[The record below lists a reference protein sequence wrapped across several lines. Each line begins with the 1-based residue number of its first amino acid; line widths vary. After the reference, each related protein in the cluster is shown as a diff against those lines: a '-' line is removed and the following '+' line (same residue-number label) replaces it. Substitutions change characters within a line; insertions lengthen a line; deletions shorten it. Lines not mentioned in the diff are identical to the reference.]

1 MEQFVACTAV
11 RPSPRTAGTAE
22 VVATSPR
29 IIIWF
34 VSHKLHQIGVARI
47 CQGQQLRHVPG
58 QAHGQQSEHIDAG
71 AKAIARLFVGRG
83 KRKLVGWPDDGA
95 VPFIFESQAASE
107 ERRHVARPIAQGKQ
121 ANRKSH
127 PCVERP

>member
-1 MEQFVACTAV
+1 MEQFVAWTAV
-11 RPSPRTAGTAE
+11 RLISIAAGTAE
-22 VVATSPR
+22 VIVTKF
-29 IIIWF
+29 IWS
-34 VSHKLHQIGVARI
+34 VRHKLHQIGVARI

-83 KRKLVGWPDDGA
+83 KRKLVGWPDEGA
-95 VPFIFESQAASE
+95 VPSNIESQAASE

>member
-11 RPSPRTAGTAE
+11 RLISIAAGTAE
-22 VVATSPR
+22 VIATKF
-29 IIIWF
+29 IWS
-34 VSHKLHQIGVARI
+34 VRHKLHQIGVARI

-83 KRKLVGWPDDGA
+83 KRKLVGWPFDSSWM
-95 VPFIFESQAASE
+95 VHQIVVNSQAASE
-107 ERRHVARPIAQGKQ
+107 ERRHVACPIAQGKQ

-127 PCVERP
+127 PCEERP

>member
-11 RPSPRTAGTAE
+11 RLISIAAGTAE
-22 VVATSPR
+22 VIVTKF
-29 IIIWF
+29 IWS
-34 VSHKLHQIGVARI
+34 VRHKLHQIGVARI

-83 KRKLVGWPDDGA
+83 KRKLVGWHTDSPWFVYQIEDD
-95 VPFIFESQAASE
+95 SQAASE